1 MEKTK
6 DLFDLWNKEKK
17 FLEFYKNKLKIVKR

>member
-6 DLFDLWNKEKK
+6 ELFDIWNKEKK
-17 FLEFYKNKLKIVKR
+17 FLEFYKNKLKVVKK

>member
-6 DLFDLWNKEKK
+6 ELFDLWNKEKK
-17 FLEFYKNKLKIVKR
+17 FIELYKNKLKIVKK

>member
-6 DLFDLWNKEKK
+6 DLFDTWNKEKK
-17 FLEFYKNKLKIVKR
+17 FLEFYKNKSKIVKR